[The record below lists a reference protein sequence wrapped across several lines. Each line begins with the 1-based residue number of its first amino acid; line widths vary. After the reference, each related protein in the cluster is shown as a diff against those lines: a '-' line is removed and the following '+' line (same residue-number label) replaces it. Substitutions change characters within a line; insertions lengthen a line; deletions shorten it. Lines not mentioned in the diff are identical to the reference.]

1 MRLVINSVCVELFLL
16 LVVNN
21 LDHESPKKGGGD
33 ETFEIFSS
41 DDSIKG

>member
-16 LVVNN
+16 LIANN
-21 LDHESPKKGGGD
+21 LNHEIQKKGGGD
-33 ETFEIFSS
+33 ETFAIFSS